1 MEKKLKFKLSQFPNP
16 KDIGRFILDR
26 GSRMLAI
33 ATLSLGLYAC
43 SGKPFQEVIPRA
55 VQTVLPPTPTVI
67 PTPDLQ
73 NINGTVVAQLQP
85 TPTETPTPTATEIA
99 KTIYQLSQER
109 RAQWERFW
117 PQTPEQA
124 AEMFGGDSNKWQRNP
139 DWPDDKKI
147 QAPFLGVQDYTN
159 IEWRYTGK
167 PDDLEWPQTAEEATL
182 KFFGVDPKTGR
193 PRIPTKFIEIAWKN
207 PRTGMVEGWHLT
219 EDHWKETGKPADVA
233 ISIYA
238 GVVVEGYSA
247 AQTNDPKDDRNF
259 VIWGGPVS
267 KQITSI
273 SIPLLQGCTIW
284 MPGTDPNAI
293 ALRMQLYPAGNDRPH
308 YTGPNGEQLGPDA
321 YGFTPV
327 YPAAN
332 FVEKE

>member
-1 MEKKLKFKLSQFPNP
+1 MAHPDRPSTFSRRDFLRLSALFGLAAVSTACAPQAPDKPQQNAFKAVY
-16 KDIGRFILDR
+16 
-26 GSRMLAI
+26 GSD
-33 ATLSLGLYAC
+33 
-43 SGKPFQEVIPRA
+43 GKTIVGWVDANNVFHPI
-55 VQTVLPPTPTVI
+55 QTPTPGAGE
-67 PTPDLQ
+67 PTRTP
-73 NINGTVVAQLQP
+73 TA
-85 TPTETPTPTATEIA
+85 TPTETEIA